1 MALKRTHIYRGHAI
15 VHQVFSSDAT
25 EEKIERFVVSCPGK
39 ANHICTKH
47 SLEEAKAS
55 VDALF
60 LPTAAPATYAM
71 NSA

>member
-1 MALKRTHIYRGHAI
+1 MAVKQTHIYRGHAI

-39 ANHICTKH
+39 AEQVCTKP
-47 SLEEAKAS
+47 SLDEAKAS
-55 VDALF
+55 IDAL
-60 LPTAAPATYAM
+60 LAPAGGRYAL

>member
-1 MALKRTHIYRGHAI
+1 MALKQTHIYRGHAI

-39 ANHICTKH
+39 TNNLCTSS

-55 VDALF
+55 VDAL
-60 LPTAAPATYAM
+60 LQPATATGRYAL